1 MRELNSFIGPAFFG
15 FMVAVLVSVSFGVWE
30 QMRPVLPKDF
40 DKLNTLMWRVAV
52 CVWGVCFTIA
62 LLRGWR

>member
-1 MRELNSFIGPAFFG
+1 
-15 FMVAVLVSVSFGVWE
+15 MVAVLVSVSFGVWE